1 MIKLQIDKGVE
12 ASGAAIATN
21 IMLAVIKIITGIVGN
36 SFALI
41 ADGIESTTDVVSSVL
56 VRSSLIFSTKPP
68 DEKHPFGHGKAE
80 SLTGLFIA
88 LLLLSA
94 AIIIIIQSIQEIA
107 IPHSSPAWYTLPV
120 LVVIIIIKESLYRYI
135 LKVGNNLDSTSLKS
149 DAWHHRSDSL
159 TSIAALIGI
168 SIALI
173 GGAGYEV
180 ADDWAALFACV
191 IIIYN
196 AIRLIRPAFDEV
208 MDASVPKNIEK
219 SIKDIAKNVE
229 GVKDIEQCRIRKS
242 GLGLLM
248 DIHVVVNGAIPVSRG
263 HKIGHD
269 VKDSLLNSDLKIV
282 DVVVHVEP
290 DTF

>member
-180 ADDWAALFACV
+180 ADDWAALFACA

-219 SIKDIAKNVE
+219 SIKDIAKNVD
-229 GVKDIEQCRIRKS
+229 GVKDI
-242 GLGLLM
+242 
-248 DIHVVVNGAIPVSRG
+248 
-263 HKIGHD
+263 
-269 VKDSLLNSDLKIV
+269 
-282 DVVVHVEP
+282 
-290 DTF
+290 